1 MGGVTRSIPSRL
13 LSGGGYVVMCFCG
26 LSGKNDGHSCH
37 KQACG
42 WLGSKYLSSRA
53 LVVLLRLGKA
63 STSLGLREEGEG
75 WQCLLPPLLRSGREC
90 CSVLL

>member
-1 MGGVTRSIPSRL
+1 MDILDTNRHVDGWAVSIL
-13 LSGGGYVVMCFCG
+13 
-26 LSGKNDGHSCH
+26 
-37 KQACG
+37 AAE
-42 WLGSKYLSSRA
+42 A

-75 WQCLLPPLLRSGREC
+75 WQCLLPPLLRSGHEC